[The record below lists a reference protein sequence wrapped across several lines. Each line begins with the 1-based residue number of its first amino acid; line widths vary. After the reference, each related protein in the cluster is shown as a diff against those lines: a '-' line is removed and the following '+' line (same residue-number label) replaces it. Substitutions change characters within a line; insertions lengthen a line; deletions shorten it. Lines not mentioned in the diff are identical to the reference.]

1 MSRPIS
7 QTGTVEAV
15 PSGYDS
21 ANSSYSSVSSSYPIS
36 NGYAGSDSTSYAYI
50 TCRTGSRAESH
61 ISYTFSVDI
70 PSGATITSV
79 TCQAKSRV
87 SSTSYIS
94 TAVMQL
100 YAGSSAKG
108 STTDYRSTSAS
119 VRSINGGSSWTVAE
133 AESIELRLTATRGTS
148 NTSRAAYIR
157 FYGAD
162 LTIEY
167 SINGTE
173 YEVTVTNSTSATVTA
188 DQWTLHGDTAT
199 VRSDTLDGL
208 VVKDNGTDVTS
219 QFVQRQE
226 KAESYS
232 VESTGSYG
240 FALNG
245 NGYYESQN
253 EGVNKSAAVCR
264 VNFSVPVAATITFTF
279 INYAEE
285 GYDFGVF
292 GNIDTALNDDY
303 YPAGSSGASISD
315 SSYRL
320 ACNTSTYNK
329 SSTQTLSYSMNAGE
343 HFIDVKFSKDDASY
357 DNNDTLQFKV
367 AITLDEPF
375 TPGIYYVYEIS
386 NISADHEIVVAYTST
401 GPEMYVKLNG
411 TWRQVSKAYRKVSG
425 SWQEVALDQAFQSG
439 VNYKME

>member
-36 NGYAGSDSTSYAYI
+36 NGYDGSDSTSYAYI

-70 PSGATITSV
+70 PSGATVTSV

-87 SSTSYIS
+87 SSTSYLAS
-94 TAVMQL
+94 AEMQL
-100 YAGSSAKG
+100 YAGSTAKG
-108 STTDYRSTSAS
+108 SSTSYRSTSAS
-119 VRSINGGSSWTVAE
+119 VREIDGGSSWTVAE

-167 SINGTE
+167 SINDTE

-188 DQWTLHGDTAT
+188 DQWTLHGNTAT
-199 VRSDTLDGL
+199 VRSDTLDGM

-219 QFVQRQE
+219 QFIQRQE
-226 KAESYS
+226 TAETYS
-232 VESTGSYG
+232 VETTGSYG
-240 FALNG
+240 CALNG
-245 NGYYESQN
+245 SGYYESQN
-253 EGVNKSAAVCR
+253 EGVNRSAAVCR

-320 ACNTSTYNK
+320 ACNTSTY
-329 SSTQTLSYSMNAGE
+329 SMNAGE
-343 HFIDVKFSKDDASY
+343 HFIDVKFSKDDASA
-357 DNNDTLQFKV
+357 DGNDTLQFKV

-375 TPGIYYVYEIS
+375 TPGMYYVYEIG
-386 NISADHEIVVAYTST
+386 NISADHAIVVAYAST
-401 GPEMYVKLNG
+401 GPDMFVKLNG
-411 TWRQVSKAYRKVSG
+411 TWVQVSKAYRKVSG
-425 SWQEVALDQAFQSG
+425 SWQEAALDQAFQSG
-439 VNYKME
+439 VNYRME

>member
-61 ISYTFSVDI
+61 ISYTFEVDI
-70 PSGATITSV
+70 PSGATVTSV

-87 SSTSYIS
+87 SSTSYIA

-100 YAGSSAKG
+100 YAGSTAKG
-108 STTDYRSTSAS
+108 SSTSYRSTTAS
-119 VRSINGGSSWTVAE
+119 VREIDGGSSWTVAE

-188 DQWTLHGDTAT
+188 DQWTLHGGTAT

-226 KAESYS
+226 EAESYS
-232 VESTGSYG
+232 VETTGSYG
-240 FALNG
+240 FALNSS
-245 NGYYESQN
+245 GYYQSQN
-253 EGVNKSAAVCR
+253 KGVDKSAAVCR

-375 TPGIYYVYEIS
+375 TPGLYYVYEIA

-411 TWRQVSKAYRKVSG
+411 TWVQVSKAYRKVSG